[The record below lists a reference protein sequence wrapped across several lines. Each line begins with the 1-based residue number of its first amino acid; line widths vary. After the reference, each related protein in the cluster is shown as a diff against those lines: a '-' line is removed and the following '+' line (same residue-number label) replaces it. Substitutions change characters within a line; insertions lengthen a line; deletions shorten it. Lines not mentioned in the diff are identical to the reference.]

1 MNNKNRGLQGFLSII
16 LSLSLLTVTVFFSGD
31 LVNFITDFTL
41 GAFTVMSGV
50 NEFKRENSQN
60 SSQAENEIS
69 GFGNSFVVDSD
80 SADTKTPE
88 DIEKLMNWDT
98 KQVLTSGMM
107 YDLFPTLS
115 EEQQKVLDYLRE
127 KGKSQINIMTREL
140 NFSYS
145 TLSSLLFEMEM
156 QDWVLSYPGGIYDL
170 R

>member
-1 MNNKNRGLQGFLSII
+1 
-16 LSLSLLTVTVFFSGD
+16 
-31 LVNFITDFTL
+31 
-41 GAFTVMSGV
+41 
-50 NEFKRENSQN
+50 
-60 SSQAENEIS
+60 
-69 GFGNSFVVDSD
+69 
-80 SADTKTPE
+80 
-88 DIEKLMNWDT
+88 MNWDT

-115 EEQQKVLDYLRE
+115 EEQQKVVDYLRE